1 MEITMALPHTGKLA
15 SPETISRVAE
25 EAERMGCA
33 TVWVL
38 ERLLRPAGGSMPD
51 HYATVYDPLQR
62 FAMTLGH
69 PRCVSHRCLCR
80 RAAREDGG
88 RRQAATQRTRALGP
102 MSLQPAIEGV

>member
-51 HYATVYDPLQR
+51 HYATVYDPLE
-62 FAMTLGH
+62 TLAY
-69 PRCVSHRCLCR
+69 V
-80 RAAREDGG
+80 AAKTER
-88 RRQAATQRTRALGP
+88 
-102 MSLQPAIEGV
+102 V